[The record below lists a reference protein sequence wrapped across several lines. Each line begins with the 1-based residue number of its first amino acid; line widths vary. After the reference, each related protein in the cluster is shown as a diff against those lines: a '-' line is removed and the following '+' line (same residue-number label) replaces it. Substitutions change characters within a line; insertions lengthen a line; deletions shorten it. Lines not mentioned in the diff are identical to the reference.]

1 MSTSVLSRL
10 AMCLVEANGDSSSP
24 ACNIMEE
31 ILEELTTFFCYLGAS
46 HPQKMLTFKSLKLEG
61 SPSSLSTAPPEE
73 LWQNIAAAANFTEQQ
88 VAQITGTTDYLLTK
102 LDKVMQERKDISA
115 QLTAAARPEGCG
127 AVTMGLSTQAA
138 TGHIQALQATEKL
151 HQNLH
156 EAQDCLT
163 QFQIAARDCMTSLQV
178 AMVCVQSFPWIPDL
192 VALFSSVAKSRD
204 AGKRDLH
211 SSDPTVS

>member
-1 MSTSVLSRL
+1 
-10 AMCLVEANGDSSSP
+10 MCLVEANGDSSNP
-24 ACNIMEE
+24 ACNTVEE
-31 ILEELTTFFCYLGAS
+31 IMEELTTFFCCLGAS
-46 HPQKMLTFKSLKLEG
+46 QPKKMLTFKKLKLEG
-61 SPSSLSTAPPEE
+61 NPSSLPIAPPEE

-88 VAQITGTTDYLLTK
+88 KAQIAGITDYLLTK
-102 LDKVMQERKDISA
+102 LDKIMRERKDISA
-115 QLTAAARPEGCG
+115 QLRAATPPEGCG

-192 VALFSSVAKSRD
+192 VALFSSVAKNRN
-204 AGKRDLH
+204 AGKH
-211 SSDPTVS
+211 GIQSSDQTVQ